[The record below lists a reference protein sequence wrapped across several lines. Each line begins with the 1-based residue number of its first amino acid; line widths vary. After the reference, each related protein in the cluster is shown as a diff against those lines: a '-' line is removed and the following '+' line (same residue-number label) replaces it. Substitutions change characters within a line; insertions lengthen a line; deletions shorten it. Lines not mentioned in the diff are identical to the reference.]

1 MKANDVTRYEDRIAR
16 VCAYIEHNLDDDL
29 SLDVLSNVAA
39 FSKYHFHRVFNAYT
53 GMSLMRFVQLARL
66 KRASYRVAFKDELRV
81 IDIALEVLRG
91 SP

>member
-39 FSKYHFHRVFNAYT
+39 FSKYHFPVWGTSPSFQA
-53 GMSLMRFVQLARL
+53 G
-66 KRASYRVAFKDELRV
+66 
-81 IDIALEVLRG
+81 RG
-91 SP
+91 HICHCGEEGR